1 MSKLKKAMDKAKE
14 AREQDGPPP
23 LQETESLE
31 PAAEE
36 LETLWRAPERVNEE
50 INPAYCQTRIMKVEE
65 RILRRNKIVSLFH
78 EEAMT
83 DQLKILH
90 TQVLNQMEQIGG
102 NSLLVTSA
110 NHGEGK
116 TLTALNLAVSM
127 SHKLDQTVLLVDADL
142 RKPSVHR
149 FLGLRPE
156 RGLTDYLLRRA
167 EIPDILINP
176 GIEKMVILPAGGKLT
191 NSGELLGSPRMEAL
205 IKEMRERYPDRFLIF
220 DSPPLLACADP
231 LVLSRFVDGIL
242 LVAEAEKTPA
252 KDVERAAELLKDRPL
267 IGTVLNKA
275 RG

>member
-1 MSKLKKAMDKAKE
+1 MSKLKKAMEKAKE
-14 AREQDGPPP
+14 ARAHDDLPP
-23 LQETESLE
+23 LQETEITE

-36 LETLWRAPERVNEE
+36 PETLWRPPEPVCEE
-50 INPAYCQTRIMKVEE
+50 INPAYCRTRIMKVEE
-65 RILRRNKIVSLFH
+65 RILRKNKIVSLFH
-78 EEAMT
+78 DEAMT
-83 DQLKILH
+83 DQIKILH

-142 RKPSVHR
+142 RRPSVHR
-149 FLGLRPE
+149 FLGLEPE

-167 EIPDILINP
+167 EIPDLLINP
-176 GIEKMVILPAGGKLT
+176 GIEKMVFLPAGEQLA

-205 IKEMRERYPDRFLIF
+205 IKEMRERYPDRFVIF